1 MKPETPITMMMTTT
15 TRIVLAAGL
24 LTLGACDSGGD
35 AGNGEGSTEPAPVE
49 EVVLAL
55 EGSNWQLTNMI
66 VQGGF
71 TFTPDDPG
79 EYRLNFRSENRLTGQ
94 SDCNNIT
101 GNWFQESDALS
112 FEPLAI
118 TRYLCPPGSLHNYH
132 ALYLRD
138 VQTASLRDGNL
149 ILNTSID
156 EVELEYQR
164 RE

>member
-1 MKPETPITMMMTTT
+1 MK
-15 TRIVLAAGL
+15 TRLLLLAGL
-24 LTLGACDSGGD
+24 LTLGACDSGGNESG
-35 AGNGEGSTEPAPVE
+35 ASQPAAVE
-49 EVVLAL
+49 QTAVEL
-55 EGSNWQLTNMI
+55 EGTNWQLVNMI

-101 GNWFQESDALS
+101 GNWFHEDSS
-112 FEPLAI
+112 MTFEPLII
-118 TRYLCPPGSLHNYH
+118 TTYLCPPGSLHNYH

-138 VQTASLRDGNL
+138 VLASDFRDGNL
-149 ILNTSID
+149 ILTTSTD
-156 EVELEYQR
+156 DVELGYEL